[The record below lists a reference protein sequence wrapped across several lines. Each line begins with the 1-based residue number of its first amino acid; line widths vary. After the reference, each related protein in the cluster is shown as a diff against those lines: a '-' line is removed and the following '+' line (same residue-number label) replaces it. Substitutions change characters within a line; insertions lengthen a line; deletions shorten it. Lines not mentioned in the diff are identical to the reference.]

1 MGSRRWRG
9 GRAFAPAAQG
19 LVEFTGYTNTDLFTG
34 QTLGP
39 DLDRLR
45 LIGAPTAV
53 VYCIIISAPAIK
65 MFIRIVG
72 AALPLV
78 CRESFDTLQDPL
90 RFSVVPIAVI
100 GRPRGPIRAIRRR
113 HRRHAARVAAMI
125 GFAAKRVKIWIRR
138 RERLLIEDELAGVSV
153 PGLL

>member
-1 MGSRRWRG
+1 M
-9 GRAFAPAAQG
+9 
-19 LVEFTGYTNTDLFTG
+19 VEFTGYTNTDLFTG

-72 AALPLV
+72 AALPVV

-113 HRRHAARVAAMI
+113 HAARVAAS
-125 GFAAKRVKIWIRR
+125 GCPLVNFQACPKRRP
-138 RERLLIEDELAGVSV
+138 EQ
-153 PGLL
+153 

>member
-1 MGSRRWRG
+1 MKSSSRRRRG
-9 GRAFAPAAQG
+9 GWVFAPAAQG

-34 QTLGP
+34 QTPGP

-113 HRRHAARVAAMI
+113 HAARVAAS
-125 GFAAKRVKIWIRR
+125 GCLLVNFQACPKRRP
-138 RERLLIEDELAGVSV
+138 EQ
-153 PGLL
+153 

>member
-1 MGSRRWRG
+1 MSSRRWRG

-19 LVEFTGYTNTDLFTG
+19 LVECIGYTNTNLFTG
-34 QTLGP
+34 QALGP

-72 AALPLV
+72 AALPVV

-113 HRRHAARVAAMI
+113 HAARVAAS
-125 GFAAKRVKIWIRR
+125 GCLLVNFQACPKRRP
-138 RERLLIEDELAGVSV
+138 EQ
-153 PGLL
+153 